1 MYWSNPSIRR
11 IAKQG
16 VIITIKGATQVTMN
30 VIDGHRYL
38 SDSYVLMKGIWCFA
52 SQHES
57 LNIIIKQT
65 DENNNNYKY
74 NNNYLLLLNY
84 GLLYL

>member
-1 MYWSNPSIRR
+1 MSWSNPSIRR

-16 VIITIKGATQVTMN
+16 VIITIKGAAQVTMN

-38 SDSYVLMKGIWCFA
+38 SDSYVSMKGIWCIA
-52 SQHES
+52 GQHES
-57 LNIIIKQT
+57 LYIIKQT